1 MIWVPA
7 FAGKTDRMKEGV
19 VKLFRFVSASLTALA
34 LALAPIAA
42 APAFAQKKQLL
53 EYPSIHSPVVGEKG
67 MVVSQNA
74 IATKVGVEILRQGGN
89 AVDAAVATAFALAVT
104 LPRAGNIGGDG
115 FMLVHIA
122 KTNETLFID
131 YRGVAPKA
139 AKLETFVDE
148 KGKEIDDVASKGYR
162 APTVPGTVAG
172 LYLAHQKYGKLP
184 WKALVEPAFK
194 LANDGVTLSP
204 DEAFVFS
211 WGKQRLSESAAGKA
225 AFYKA
230 DGELYRA
237 GETLKQPDLAWSLR
251 QIADKGAD
259 AFYKGEIAQRFAA
272 DMKAHGGLITAED
285 LAAYKP
291 AIRQPLT
298 GTYRGLTVMTSP
310 PASAG
315 GATLLEML
323 NILETFDL
331 KASGPGSAK
340 TLHLEAEAMK
350 LAYADRY
357 KYLGDTDFVKV
368 PLRGFTSK
376 AYGAARAKLIDPDKA
391 TPAKDLGVG
400 DPWAFESHNT
410 THFSVADAEG
420 NAVSNTFTLG
430 ADFGSGVMVAGAG
443 FVLNN
448 QMNNYAHSA
457 AWRAQRDGKSPPPNA
472 LQPGKRV
479 LSTMMPTMLFKDGK
493 PWLITGTPGGSTI
506 IDTVLQVIVNAVDF
520 KLNVAEATH
529 QPRIFQDASDNLRV
543 EPNFNP
549 DTVAL
554 LKAMGHPISSDET
567 MGSAQSIMIDNG
579 LYLGGADPRR
589 PGAEAIAP

>member
-1 MIWVPA
+1 MT
-7 FAGKTDRMKEGV
+7 F
-19 VKLFRFVSASLTALA
+19 FRFVSASLAALA
-34 LALAPIAA
+34 IAA
-42 APAFAQKKQLL
+42 APLASSEAWAQKKQLL

-67 MVVSQNA
+67 MVVSQNT
-74 IATKVGVEILRQGGN
+74 IATKVGADILRQGGN

-115 FMLVHIA
+115 FMMVHLA
-122 KTNETLFID
+122 KTGETIFID

-139 AKLETFVDE
+139 AKLDTFVDQD
-148 KGKEIDDVASKGYR
+148 GKEIDDVASKGYR

-172 LYLAHQKYGKLP
+172 LYLAHQKYGRLP
-184 WKALVEPAFK
+184 WKTLVEPAYR
-194 LANDGVTLSP
+194 LAADGVVLSP

-211 WGKQRLSESAAGKA
+211 WGKQRLSESAAGKQ
-225 AFYKA
+225 AFYKP
-230 DGELYRA
+230 DGALYRA

-259 AFYKGEIAQRFAA
+259 AFYRGEIAQRFAA

-285 LAAYKP
+285 LASYK
-291 AIRQPLT
+291 AVIRKPLI
-298 GTYRGLTVMTSP
+298 GSYRGLTVMTSP

-331 KASGPGSAK
+331 KASGLGSAK
-340 TLHLEAEAMK
+340 TLHLQAEAMK
-350 LAYADRY
+350 MAYADRAR
-357 KYLGDTDFVKV
+357 YLGDTDFVKV
-368 PLRGFTSK
+368 PLGGFASK
-376 AYGAARAKLIDPDKA
+376 AYGAERAKRINPDRA

-420 NAVSNTFTLG
+420 NAVSNTYTLG

-448 QMNNYAHSA
+448 QMNNYAHEA
-457 AWRAQRDGKSPPPNA
+457 AWRARKAGKPLPPNA
-472 LQPGKRV
+472 LEPGKRV
-479 LSTMMPTMLFKDGK
+479 LSTMMPTMIFKDGK
-493 PWLITGTPGGSTI
+493 PWLITGTPGGATI
-506 IDTVLQVIVNAVDF
+506 IDTVLQVIVNTVDF

-529 QPRIFQDASDNLRV
+529 QPRIFQDASDTLRV

-554 LKAMGHPISSDET
+554 LKAMGHPITSDET

-579 LYLGGADPRR
+579 LFLGGADPRR
-589 PGAEAIAP
+589 PGAEAVAP

>member
-1 MIWVPA
+1 
-7 FAGKTDRMKEGV
+7 
-19 VKLFRFVSASLTALA
+19 VKPFRLISASLTALA
-34 LALAPIAA
+34 LALSPIASTGA
-42 APAFAQKKQLL
+42 LAQKKQLL
-53 EYPSIHSPVVGEKG
+53 EYPSIHSPVVGERG
-67 MVVSQNA
+67 MIVSQNA
-74 IATKVGVEILRQGGN
+74 LATRVGADILRQGGN

-115 FMLVHIA
+115 FMMVYMA
-122 KTNETLFID
+122 KTRETVFID

-139 AKLETFVDE
+139 ARLETFVDE
-148 KGKEIDDVASKGYR
+148 NGKEIDDVASRGYR

-172 LYLAHQKYGKLP
+172 LYLAHQKYGRLP
-184 WKALVEPAFK
+184 WKQVVEPAFK
-194 LANDGVTLSP
+194 LASEGVALSP

-211 WGKQRLSESAAGKA
+211 WGKERLSESAAGKA

-230 DGELYRA
+230 GGELYRA
-237 GETLKQPDLAWSLR
+237 GEILKQPDLAWSLR

-259 AFYKGEIAQRFAA
+259 AFYRGEIAQRFAA

-285 LAAYKP
+285 LASYK
-291 AIRQPLT
+291 AVVRQPLE
-298 GTYRGLTVMTSP
+298 GTYRGLTVKTSP

-323 NILETFDL
+323 NILEPFDL

-340 TLHLEAEAMK
+340 SLHLMAEAMK
-350 LAYADRY
+350 LGYADRARF
-357 KYLGDTDFVKV
+357 LGDTDFVKV
-368 PLRGFTSK
+368 PLAGFTSK
-376 AYGAARAKLIDPDKA
+376 AYGVERAKLIDPDH
-391 TPAKDLGVG
+391 AKSAKELGAG

-448 QMNNYAHSA
+448 QMNNYSHAA
-457 AWRAQRDGKSPPPNA
+457 AWRAQKSGRPAPPNA

-479 LSTMMPTMLFKDGK
+479 LSTMMPTMIFKDDK

-506 IDTVLQVIVNAVDF
+506 IDTVLQVIVNVVDF

-529 QPRIFQDASDNLRV
+529 QPRIFQDASDTLRV

-549 DTVAL
+549 DTVAA
-554 LKAMGHPISSDET
+554 LKAMGHPLTSDET
-567 MGSAQSIMIDNG
+567 MGSAQSIMIDKG

>member
-1 MIWVPA
+1 LKPFRL
-7 FAGKTDRMKEGV
+7 FATA
-19 VKLFRFVSASLTALA
+19 ASALA
-34 LALAPIAA
+34 LAFTPIATGGA
-42 APAFAQKKQLL
+42 LAQKKQLL

-67 MVVSQNA
+67 MVVSQNT

-115 FMLVHIA
+115 FMMVHLA
-122 KTNETLFID
+122 KTQETIFID
-131 YRGVAPKA
+131 YRGVAPRA
-139 AKLETFVDE
+139 AKLETFVDQD
-148 KGKEIDDVASKGYR
+148 GKEIDEVASRGYR

-184 WKALVEPAFK
+184 WKLVVEPAYR
-194 LANDGVTLSP
+194 LAADGVALSP

-225 AFYKA
+225 VFYKA

-237 GETLKQPDLAWSLR
+237 GEILKQPDLAWSLR

-285 LAAYKP
+285 LASYK
-291 AIRQPLT
+291 AVVRKPLV
-298 GTYRGLTVMTSP
+298 GSYRGLTVMTSP

-331 KASGPGSAK
+331 KASGLGSAK
-340 TLHLEAEAMK
+340 TLHLQAEAMK
-350 LAYADRY
+350 MAYADRSR
-357 KYLGDTDFVKV
+357 YLGDTDFVKV
-368 PLRGFTSK
+368 PLGGFASK
-376 AYGAARAKLIDPDKA
+376 AYGAERAKLINPDKA

-410 THFSVADAEG
+410 THFSVADADG

-448 QMNNYAHSA
+448 QMNNYSHAA
-457 AWRAQRDGKSPPPNA
+457 AWRAQKTGKPLPPNA

-479 LSTMMPTMLFKDGK
+479 LSTMMPTMIFKDGK

-506 IDTVLQVIVNAVDF
+506 IDTVLQVIVNVVDF

-529 QPRIFQDASDNLRV
+529 QPRIFQDASDSLRV

-549 DTVAL
+549 DTVAA
-554 LKAMGHPISSDET
+554 LKAMGHPLTSDET
-567 MGSAQSIMIDNG
+567 MGSAQSIMIDKG
-579 LYLGGADPRR
+579 LFLGGADPRR

>member
-1 MIWVPA
+1 LKPFRL
-7 FAGKTDRMKEGV
+7 FATAA
-19 VKLFRFVSASLTALA
+19 SALVLA
-34 LALAPIAA
+34 VTPIASTEA
-42 APAFAQKKQLL
+42 LAQKKQLL
-53 EYPSIHSPVVGEKG
+53 EYPSIHSPVVGERG
-67 MVVSQNA
+67 MVVSQNS
-74 IATKVGVEILRQGGN
+74 IATRVGADILRQGGN

-115 FMLVHIA
+115 FMMVYIA
-122 KTNETLFID
+122 KTDQTVFID
-131 YRGVAPKA
+131 YRGIAPKA

-148 KGKEIDDVASKGYR
+148 KGKELDDVASTGYR

-172 LYLAHQKYGKLP
+172 LFLAHQKYGRLP
-184 WKALVEPAFK
+184 WKQVVEPAYK
-194 LANDGVTLSP
+194 LAVDGVTLSP

-211 WGKQRLSESAAGKA
+211 WGKQRLSESSAGKR

-230 DGELYRA
+230 GGELYRP

-251 QIADKGAD
+251 QIADGGAD

-272 DMKAHGGLITAED
+272 DMKKHGGLITAED
-285 LAAYKP
+285 LASYK
-291 AIRQPLT
+291 AVIRPPLV
-298 GTYRGLTVMTSP
+298 GTYRGLTVKTSP

-323 NILETFDL
+323 NILESFDL
-331 KASGPGSAK
+331 KASGAGSAK
-340 TLHLEAEAMK
+340 TLHLMAETMK
-350 LAYADRY
+350 LGYADRY
-357 KYLGDTDFVKV
+357 RFLGDTDFVQV
-368 PLRGFTSK
+368 PLRGYVSK
-376 AYGAARAKLIDPDKA
+376 EYAASRAKLIDPDKA
-391 TPAKDLGVG
+391 KSAKELGVG

-410 THFSVADAEG
+410 TYFSVADAEG

-430 ADFGSGVMVAGAG
+430 ADFGSGVMVEGAG

-448 QMNNYAHSA
+448 QMNNYAHAA
-457 AWRAQRDGKSPPPNA
+457 AWRAQRDGRPAPPNA

-479 LSTMMPTMLFKDGK
+479 LSTMMPTMIFKDGK

-506 IDTVLQVIVNAVDF
+506 IDTVLQVVVNVVDF
-520 KLNVAEATH
+520 KMNVAEATH

-549 DTVAL
+549 DTVAA
-554 LKAMGHPISSDET
+554 LKAMGHPLSSDET
-567 MGSAQSIMIDNG
+567 MGSAQSIMIDKG

>member
-1 MIWVPA
+1 
-7 FAGKTDRMKEGV
+7 MKP
-19 VKLFRFVSASLTALA
+19 FRLLATAVSALA
-34 LALAPIAA
+34 LSFTPIASSTA
-42 APAFAQKKQLL
+42 LAQKKQLL
-53 EYPSIHSPVVGEKG
+53 EYPSIHSPVVGERG

-74 IATKVGVEILRQGGN
+74 IATQVGADILRQGGN

-115 FMLVHIA
+115 FMMVYLA
-122 KTNETLFID
+122 KTDQTVFID
-131 YRGVAPKA
+131 YRGVASKA
-139 AKLETFVDE
+139 AKLETFVDAD
-148 KGKEIDDVASKGYR
+148 GKEIDDVASKGYR

-172 LYLAHQKYGKLP
+172 LFLAHQKYGRLP
-184 WKALVEPAFK
+184 WKSVVEPAWK
-194 LANDGVTLSP
+194 LAADGVALTP

-211 WGKQRLSESAAGKA
+211 WGKQRLSESDAGKQ

-230 DGELYRA
+230 GGELYRP

-251 QIADKGAD
+251 QIADGGAD

-272 DMKAHGGLITAED
+272 DMKKHGGLITAED
-285 LAAYKP
+285 LASYK
-291 AIRQPLT
+291 AVIRPPLV
-298 GTYRGLTVMTSP
+298 GTYRGLTVKTSP

-331 KASGPGSAK
+331 KASGAGSAK
-340 TLHLEAEAMK
+340 SLHLMAEAMK
-350 LAYADRY
+350 LGYADRY
-357 KYLGDTDFVKV
+357 RYLGDTDFVQV
-368 PLRGFTSK
+368 PLRGYVSK
-376 AYGAARAKLIDPDKA
+376 DYAASRAKLIDPDKA
-391 TPAKDLGVG
+391 KPAKELGVG

-420 NAVSNTFTLG
+420 NAVSNTYTLG
-430 ADFGSGVMVAGAG
+430 ADFGSGVMVEGAG

-448 QMNNYAHSA
+448 QMNNYAHEA
-457 AWRAQRDGKSPPPNA
+457 AWRAQKAGRPLPPNA

-479 LSTMMPTMLFKDGK
+479 LSTMMPTMVFKDGK

-506 IDTVLQVIVNAVDF
+506 IDTVLQVIVNVVDF

-549 DTVAL
+549 DTVAI

-567 MGSAQSIMIDNG
+567 MGSAQSIMIDKG
-579 LYLGGADPRR
+579 LFLGGADPRR

>member
-1 MIWVPA
+1 
-7 FAGKTDRMKEGV
+7 MK
-19 VKLFRFVSASLTALA
+19 LLRLVSASLGALA
-34 LALAPIAA
+34 IAVSPLASSGALA
-42 APAFAQKKQLL
+42 QQKQLL
-53 EYPSIHSPVVGEKG
+53 EYPSVHSPVVGEKG

-74 IATKVGVEILRQGGN
+74 IATRVGADILRQGGN

-115 FMLVHIA
+115 FMMVYLA
-122 KTNETLFID
+122 KTQETVFID

-139 AKLETFVDE
+139 AKLETFVDAD
-148 KGKEIDDVASKGYR
+148 GKEIDDVASRGYR

-172 LYLAHQKYGKLP
+172 LYLAHQKYGRLP
-184 WKALVEPAFK
+184 WKAVVEPAIR
-194 LANDGVTLSP
+194 LAGEGVALSP

-211 WGKQRLSESAAGKA
+211 WGKKRLSESEAGKR
-225 AFYKA
+225 AFYKSG
-230 DGELYRA
+230 GELYRA
-237 GETLKQPDLAWSLR
+237 GEILKQPDLAWSLR
-251 QIADKGAD
+251 QIADHGAD
-259 AFYKGEIAQRFAA
+259 AFYRGEIGQRFAA

-285 LAAYKP
+285 LAAYK
-291 AIRQPLT
+291 AVIRQPLE
-298 GTYRGLTVMTSP
+298 GTYRGLTVKTSP

-323 NILETFDL
+323 NILERFDL

-340 TLHLEAEAMK
+340 TLHLMAEAMK
-350 LAYADRY
+350 LGYADRARF
-357 KYLGDTDFVKV
+357 LGDTDFVKV
-368 PLRGFTSK
+368 PLRGFASK
-376 AYGAARAKLIDPDKA
+376 AYGAQRARLIDPDKA
-391 TPAKDLGVG
+391 KSAKDLGAG

-443 FVLNN
+443 FMLNN
-448 QMNNYAHSA
+448 QMNNYSHAA
-457 AWRAQRDGKSPPPNA
+457 AWRAQKSGRPPPPNA

-479 LSTMMPTMLFKDGK
+479 LSTMMPTMIFKDGK

-506 IDTVLQVIVNAVDF
+506 IDTVLQVIVNVVDF

-529 QPRIFQDASDNLRV
+529 QPRIFQDAGDSLRV

-554 LKAMGHPISSDET
+554 LKAMGHPITSDET
-567 MGSAQSIMIDNG
+567 MGSAQSIMIENG

>member
-1 MIWVPA
+1 MT
-7 FAGKTDRMKEGV
+7 F
-19 VKLFRFVSASLTALA
+19 FRFVSASLAALA
-34 LALAPIAA
+34 IAA
-42 APAFAQKKQLL
+42 APIASGDALAQKKQLL

-74 IATKVGVEILRQGGN
+74 IAAKVGADILRQGGN

-115 FMLVHIA
+115 FMMVHLA
-122 KTNETLFID
+122 KTNETIFID

-139 AKLETFVDE
+139 AKLETFVDAD
-148 KGKEIDDVASKGYR
+148 GKEIDDVASRGYR

-172 LYLAHQKYGKLP
+172 LYLAHQKYGRLP
-184 WKALVEPAFK
+184 WKTLVEPAYR
-194 LANDGVTLSP
+194 LASDGVALSP

-211 WGKQRLSESAAGKA
+211 WAKQRLSESEAGKR
-225 AFYKA
+225 AFYKP
-230 DGELYRA
+230 DGALYRA

-259 AFYKGEIAQRFAA
+259 AFYRGEIAQRFAA

-285 LAAYKP
+285 LASYK
-291 AIRQPLT
+291 AVIRQPLV
-298 GTYRGLTVMTSP
+298 GSYRGLTVMTSP

-323 NILETFDL
+323 NMLETFDL
-331 KASGPGSAK
+331 KASGLGSAK

-350 LAYADRY
+350 MAYADRSR
-357 KYLGDTDFVKV
+357 YLGDTDFVKV
-368 PLRGFTSK
+368 PLGGFASK
-376 AYGAARAKLIDPDKA
+376 AYGAERAKRINPDKA
-391 TPAKDLGVG
+391 TPAKELGVG

-430 ADFGSGVMVAGAG
+430 ADFGSGVMVSGAG

-448 QMNNYAHSA
+448 QMNNYAHEA
-457 AWRAQRDGKSPPPNA
+457 AWRAQRAGKPLPPNA
-472 LQPGKRV
+472 LEPGKRV
-479 LSTMMPTMLFKDGK
+479 LSTMMPTMIFKDGK
-493 PWLITGTPGGSTI
+493 PWLITGTPGGATI
-506 IDTVLQVIVNAVDF
+506 IDTVLQVIVNIVDF

-579 LYLGGADPRR
+579 LFLGGADPRR
-589 PGAEAIAP
+589 PGAEAVAP

>member
-1 MIWVPA
+1 MT
-7 FAGKTDRMKEGV
+7 F
-19 VKLFRFVSASLTALA
+19 LRFVSASLAALA
-34 LALAPIAA
+34 IAA
-42 APAFAQKKQLL
+42 APIASGDALAQKKQLL

-67 MVVSQNA
+67 MVVSQNT
-74 IATKVGVEILRQGGN
+74 IATKVGADILRQGGN

-115 FMLVHIA
+115 FMMVHLA
-122 KTNETLFID
+122 KTNETIFID

-139 AKLETFVDE
+139 AKLETFVDAD
-148 KGKEIDDVASKGYR
+148 GKEVDDVASRGYR

-172 LYLAHQKYGKLP
+172 LFLAHQKYGRLP
-184 WKALVEPAFK
+184 WKALVEPAYR
-194 LANDGVTLSP
+194 LAADGVVLSP

-211 WGKQRLSESAAGKA
+211 WGKQRLSESEAGKQ
-225 AFYKA
+225 AFYKPGGA
-230 DGELYRA
+230 LYRA

-259 AFYKGEIAQRFAA
+259 AFYRGEIAQRFAA

-285 LAAYKP
+285 LASYK
-291 AIRQPLT
+291 AVIRQPLV
-298 GTYRGLTVMTSP
+298 GSYRGLTVMTSP

-331 KASGPGSAK
+331 RASGLGSAK
-340 TLHLEAEAMK
+340 TLHLQAEAMK
-350 LAYADRY
+350 MAYADRAR
-357 KYLGDTDFVKV
+357 YLGDTDFVKV
-368 PLRGFTSK
+368 PLGGFASK
-376 AYGAARAKLIDPDKA
+376 AYGAQRAKLINPDKA
-391 TPAKDLGVG
+391 TPAKELGVG

-420 NAVSNTFTLG
+420 NAVSNTYTLG

-448 QMNNYAHSA
+448 QMNNYAHEA
-457 AWRAQRDGKSPPPNA
+457 AWRSRKAGKPLPPNA
-472 LQPGKRV
+472 LEPGKRV
-479 LSTMMPTMLFKDGK
+479 LSTMMPTMIFKDGK
-493 PWLITGTPGGSTI
+493 PWLITGTPGGATI
-506 IDTVLQVIVNAVDF
+506 IDTVLQVIVNTVDF

-579 LYLGGADPRR
+579 LFLGGADPRR
-589 PGAEAIAP
+589 PGAEAVAP

>member
-1 MIWVPA
+1 MT
-7 FAGKTDRMKEGV
+7 F
-19 VKLFRFVSASLTALA
+19 FRFVSASLAALA
-34 LALAPIAA
+34 IAA
-42 APAFAQKKQLL
+42 APIASSEAWAQKKQLL
-53 EYPSIHSPVVGEKG
+53 EYPSIHSPVVGERG
-67 MVVSQNA
+67 MVVSQNT
-74 IATKVGVEILRQGGN
+74 IATKVGADILRQGGN

-115 FMLVHIA
+115 FMMVHLA
-122 KTNETLFID
+122 KTGETIFID

-139 AKLETFVDE
+139 AKLDTFVDQD
-148 KGKEIDDVASKGYR
+148 GKEIDDVASKGYR

-172 LYLAHQKYGKLP
+172 LFLAHQKYGRLP
-184 WKALVEPAFK
+184 WKTLVEPAYR
-194 LANDGVTLSP
+194 LAAEGVVLSP

-211 WGKQRLSESAAGKA
+211 WGKQRLSESEAGQQ
-225 AFYKA
+225 AFYKPGGA
-230 DGELYRA
+230 LYRP

-259 AFYKGEIAQRFAA
+259 AFYRGEIAQRFVA

-285 LAAYKP
+285 LASYK
-291 AIRQPLT
+291 AVIRPPLV
-298 GTYRGLTVMTSP
+298 GSYRGLTVMTSP

-331 KASGPGSAK
+331 KASGLGSAK
-340 TLHLEAEAMK
+340 TLHLQAEAMK
-350 LAYADRY
+350 MAYADRAR
-357 KYLGDTDFVKV
+357 YLGDTDFVKV
-368 PLRGFTSK
+368 PLSGFASK
-376 AYGAARAKLIDPDKA
+376 AYGAERAKLIDPDRAK
-391 TPAKDLGVG
+391 PAKALGVG

-420 NAVSNTFTLG
+420 NAVSNTYTLG

-448 QMNNYAHSA
+448 QMNNYAHEA
-457 AWRAQRDGKSPPPNA
+457 AWRSRKAGKPLPPNA
-472 LQPGKRV
+472 LEPGKRV
-479 LSTMMPTMLFKDGK
+479 LSTMMPTMIFKDGK
-493 PWLITGTPGGSTI
+493 PWLITGTPGGATI
-506 IDTVLQVIVNAVDF
+506 IDTVLQVIVNTVDF

-579 LYLGGADPRR
+579 LFLGGADPRR
-589 PGAEAIAP
+589 PGAEAVAP

>member
-1 MIWVPA
+1 MT
-7 FAGKTDRMKEGV
+7 F
-19 VKLFRFVSASLTALA
+19 FRFVSASLAALA
-34 LALAPIAA
+34 IAA
-42 APAFAQKKQLL
+42 APLASSEAWAQKKQLL

-67 MVVSQNA
+67 MVVSQNT
-74 IATKVGVEILRQGGN
+74 IATKVGADILRQGGN

-115 FMLVHIA
+115 FMMVHLA
-122 KTNETLFID
+122 KTGETIFID

-139 AKLETFVDE
+139 AKLDTFVDQD
-148 KGKEIDDVASKGYR
+148 GKEIDDVASKGYR

-172 LYLAHQKYGKLP
+172 LYLAHQKYGRLP
-184 WKALVEPAFK
+184 WKTLVEPAYR
-194 LANDGVTLSP
+194 LAADGVVLSP

-211 WGKQRLSESAAGKA
+211 WGKQRLSESAAGKQ
-225 AFYKA
+225 AFYKP
-230 DGELYRA
+230 DGALYRA

-259 AFYKGEIAQRFAA
+259 AFYRGEIAQRFAA

-285 LAAYKP
+285 LASYK
-291 AIRQPLT
+291 AVIRKPLI
-298 GTYRGLTVMTSP
+298 GNYRGLTVMTSP

-331 KASGPGSAK
+331 KASGLGSAK
-340 TLHLEAEAMK
+340 TLHLQAEAMK
-350 LAYADRY
+350 MAYADRAR
-357 KYLGDTDFVKV
+357 YLGDTDFVKV
-368 PLRGFTSK
+368 PLGGFASK
-376 AYGAARAKLIDPDKA
+376 AYGAERAKRIDPDRA

-420 NAVSNTFTLG
+420 NAVSNTYTLG

-448 QMNNYAHSA
+448 QMNNYAHEA
-457 AWRAQRDGKSPPPNA
+457 AWRARKAGKPLPPNA
-472 LQPGKRV
+472 LEPGKRV
-479 LSTMMPTMLFKDGK
+479 LSTMMPTMIFKDGK
-493 PWLITGTPGGSTI
+493 PWLITGTPGGATI
-506 IDTVLQVIVNAVDF
+506 IDTVLQVIVNTVDF

-529 QPRIFQDASDNLRV
+529 QPRIFQDASDTLRV

-554 LKAMGHPISSDET
+554 LKAMGHPITSDET
-567 MGSAQSIMIDNG
+567 MGSAQSIMIDNA
-579 LYLGGADPRR
+579 LFLGGADPRR
-589 PGAEAIAP
+589 PGAEAVAP

>member
-1 MIWVPA
+1 MT
-7 FAGKTDRMKEGV
+7 F
-19 VKLFRFVSASLTALA
+19 FRFVSASLAALA
-34 LALAPIAA
+34 IAA
-42 APAFAQKKQLL
+42 APIASSEAWAQKKQLL

-67 MVVSQNA
+67 MVVSQNT
-74 IATKVGVEILRQGGN
+74 IATKVGADILRQGGN

-115 FMLVHIA
+115 FMMVHLA
-122 KTNETLFID
+122 KTNETIFID

-139 AKLETFVDE
+139 AKLETFVDQD
-148 KGKEIDDVASKGYR
+148 GKEIDDVASKGYR

-172 LYLAHQKYGKLP
+172 LYLAHQKYGRLP
-184 WKALVEPAFK
+184 WKALVEPAYR
-194 LANDGVTLSP
+194 LAADGVVLSP

-211 WGKQRLSESAAGKA
+211 WGKQRLSESEAGKR
-225 AFYKA
+225 AFYKP
-230 DGELYRA
+230 DGALYRA
-237 GETLKQPDLAWSLR
+237 GETLKQPELAWSLR

-259 AFYKGEIAQRFAA
+259 AFYRGEIAQRFAA
-272 DMKAHGGLITAED
+272 DMKAHGGLITLED
-285 LAAYKP
+285 LASYK
-291 AIRQPLT
+291 AVIRPPLV
-298 GTYRGLTVMTSP
+298 GSYRGLTVMTSP

-331 KASGPGSAK
+331 KASGLGSAK
-340 TLHLEAEAMK
+340 TLHLQAEAMK
-350 LAYADRY
+350 MAYADRAR
-357 KYLGDTDFVKV
+357 YLGDTDFVKV
-368 PLRGFTSK
+368 PLGGFASK
-376 AYGAARAKLIDPDKA
+376 AYGAERAKLINPDKA
-391 TPAKDLGVG
+391 TPAKELGVG

-420 NAVSNTFTLG
+420 NAVSNTYTLG
-430 ADFGSGVMVAGAG
+430 ADFGSGVMVSGAG

-448 QMNNYAHSA
+448 QMNNYAHEA
-457 AWRAQRDGKSPPPNA
+457 AWRARKAGKPLPPNA
-472 LQPGKRV
+472 LEPGKRV
-479 LSTMMPTMLFKDGK
+479 LSTMMPTMIFKDGK
-493 PWLITGTPGGSTI
+493 PWLITGTPGGATI
-506 IDTVLQVIVNAVDF
+506 IDTVLQVIVNIVDF

-589 PGAEAIAP
+589 PGAEAVAP

>member
-1 MIWVPA
+1 
-7 FAGKTDRMKEGV
+7 
-19 VKLFRFVSASLTALA
+19 
-34 LALAPIAA
+34 
-42 APAFAQKKQLL
+42 
-53 EYPSIHSPVVGEKG
+53 
-67 MVVSQNA
+67 
-74 IATKVGVEILRQGGN
+74 
-89 AVDAAVATAFALAVT
+89 VDAAVATAFALAVT

-115 FMLVHIA
+115 FMMVHLA
-122 KTNETLFID
+122 KTGETIFID

-139 AKLETFVDE
+139 AKLDTFVDQD
-148 KGKEIDDVASKGYR
+148 GKEIDDVASKGYR

-172 LYLAHQKYGKLP
+172 LYLAHQKYGRLP
-184 WKALVEPAFK
+184 WKTLVEPAYR
-194 LANDGVTLSP
+194 LAADGVVLSP

-211 WGKQRLSESAAGKA
+211 WGKQRLSESAAGKQ
-225 AFYKA
+225 AFYKP
-230 DGELYRA
+230 DGALYRA

-259 AFYKGEIAQRFAA
+259 AFYRGEIAQRFAA

-285 LAAYKP
+285 LASYK
-291 AIRQPLT
+291 AVIRKPLI
-298 GTYRGLTVMTSP
+298 GSYRGLTVMTSP

-331 KASGPGSAK
+331 KASGLGSAK
-340 TLHLEAEAMK
+340 TLHLQAEAMK
-350 LAYADRY
+350 MAYADRAR
-357 KYLGDTDFVKV
+357 YLGDTDFVKV
-368 PLRGFTSK
+368 PLGGFASK
-376 AYGAARAKLIDPDKA
+376 AYGAERAKRINPDRA

-420 NAVSNTFTLG
+420 NAVSNTYTLG

-448 QMNNYAHSA
+448 QMNNYAHEA
-457 AWRAQRDGKSPPPNA
+457 AWRARKAGKPLPPNA
-472 LQPGKRV
+472 LEPGKRV
-479 LSTMMPTMLFKDGK
+479 LSTMMPTMIFKDGK
-493 PWLITGTPGGSTI
+493 PWLITGTPGGATI
-506 IDTVLQVIVNAVDF
+506 IDTVLQVIVNTVDF

-529 QPRIFQDASDNLRV
+529 QPRIFQDASDTLRV

-554 LKAMGHPISSDET
+554 LKAMGHPITSDET

-579 LYLGGADPRR
+579 LFLGGADPRR
-589 PGAEAIAP
+589 PGAEAVAP

>member
-1 MIWVPA
+1 MKPFRL
-7 FAGKTDRMKEGV
+7 FATA
-19 VKLFRFVSASLTALA
+19 ASALA
-34 LALAPIAA
+34 LALTPIASTTA
-42 APAFAQKKQLL
+42 LAQKKQLL

-115 FMLVHIA
+115 FMMVYIA
-122 KTNETLFID
+122 KTNETVFID
-131 YRGVAPKA
+131 YRGIAPKA

-148 KGKEIDDVASKGYR
+148 NGKEMDDVASRGYR

-184 WKALVEPAFK
+184 WKAVVEPAFK
-194 LANDGVTLSP
+194 LASDGVALSP

-211 WGKQRLSESAAGKA
+211 WGKQRLSESDAGKK
-225 AFYKA
+225 AFYKPG
-230 DGELYRA
+230 GELYRA
-237 GETLKQPDLAWSLR
+237 GEILKQPDLAWSLR
-251 QIADKGAD
+251 QIADQGAD

-285 LAAYKP
+285 LASYK
-291 AIRQPLT
+291 AVIRQPLE
-298 GTYRGLTVMTSP
+298 GTYRGLTVKTSP

-323 NILETFDL
+323 NILEQFDL

-340 TLHLEAEAMK
+340 SLHVMAEAMK
-350 LAYADRY
+350 LGYADRTRF
-357 KYLGDTDFVKV
+357 LGDTDFVKV
-368 PLRGFTSK
+368 PLKGFTSK
-376 AYGAARAKLIDPDKA
+376 AYGVERAKLIDPDKA
-391 TPAKDLGVG
+391 KSAKELGVG

-430 ADFGSGVMVAGAG
+430 ADFGSGVMVADAG

-448 QMNNYAHSA
+448 QMNNYSHAA
-457 AWRAQRDGKSPPPNA
+457 AWRAQKSGRPLPPNA

-479 LSTMMPTMLFKDGK
+479 LSTMMPTMIFKDGK

-506 IDTVLQVIVNAVDF
+506 IDTVLQVIVNVVDF

-549 DTVAL
+549 DTVAA
-554 LKAMGHPISSDET
+554 LKAMGHPLSSDET
-567 MGSAQSIMIDNG
+567 MGSAQSIMIDKG
-579 LYLGGADPRR
+579 LFLGGADPRR

>member
-1 MIWVPA
+1 MKPFRLLTTA
-7 FAGKTDRMKEGV
+7 F
-19 VKLFRFVSASLTALA
+19 SALA
-34 LALAPIAA
+34 LVLTPIGASEV
-42 APAFAQKKQLL
+42 FAQKKQLL
-53 EYPSIHSPVVGEKG
+53 EYPSIHSPTVGEKG

-74 IATKVGVEILRQGGN
+74 IATRVGVEILRKGGN
-89 AVDAAVATAFALAVT
+89 AVDAAVATAFALAVV

-115 FMLVHIA
+115 FMMVHIA
-122 KTNETLFID
+122 KTNETIFID

-139 AKLETFVDE
+139 AKLEAFVDE
-148 KGKEIDDVASKGYR
+148 NGKMVEDAAKGYR
-162 APTVPGTVAG
+162 APIVPGTVAG
-172 LYLAHQKYGKLP
+172 LFLAHQKYGKLP
-184 WKALVEPAFK
+184 WKALVEPAFR
-194 LANDGVTLSP
+194 LADEGVVLSP

-211 WGKQRLSESAAGKA
+211 WGKQRLSESETGQKT
-225 AFYKA
+225 FYKA
-230 DGELYRA
+230 GGELYRA
-237 GETLKQPDLAWSLR
+237 GETLKQPQLAWSLR

-259 AFYKGEIAQRFAA
+259 AFYRGEIAQRFAA

-291 AIRQPLT
+291 AIRQPLV

-331 KASGPGSAK
+331 QASGLGSAK

-350 LAYADRY
+350 MAYADRS

-368 PLRGFTSK
+368 PLGGFTSK
-376 AYGAARAKLIDPDKA
+376 AYGAERAKLIDPDKA
-391 TPAKDLGVG
+391 KSAKELGAG

-430 ADFGSGVMVAGAG
+430 ADFGSGVMVAGGG

-448 QMNNYAHSA
+448 QMNNYAHEA
-457 AWRAQRDGKSPPPNA
+457 AWRAQRMNKTAPPNA
-472 LQPGKRV
+472 LAPGKRV
-479 LSTMMPTMLFKDGK
+479 LSTMMPTMIFKDGK
-493 PWLITGTPGGSTI
+493 PWLITGTPGGATI
-506 IDTVLQVIVNAVDF
+506 IDTVLQVIVNTVDF

-529 QPRIFQDASDNLRV
+529 QPRIFQDASDGLRV

-554 LKAMGHPISSDET
+554 LKAMGHPVSSDET

>member
-1 MIWVPA
+1 
-7 FAGKTDRMKEGV
+7 MKP
-19 VKLFRFVSASLTALA
+19 LRLLLTAASALSLA
-34 LALAPIAA
+34 LTPIASTGA
-42 APAFAQKKQLL
+42 LAQKKQLL
-53 EYPSIHSPVVGEKG
+53 EYPSIHSPVVGERG

-74 IATKVGVEILRQGGN
+74 IATRVGADILRQGGN

-115 FMLVHIA
+115 FMMVYLA
-122 KTNETLFID
+122 KTKETVFID

-139 AKLETFVDE
+139 ARLETFVDD
-148 KGKEIDDVASKGYR
+148 KGKEMDDVASRGYR

-172 LYLAHQKYGKLP
+172 LFLAHQKYGRLP
-184 WKALVEPAFK
+184 WKQVVEPAFK
-194 LANDGVTLSP
+194 LADEGVVLSP

-211 WGKQRLSESAAGKA
+211 WGKQRLSESAAAKK
-225 AFYKA
+225 AFYKPG
-230 DGELYRA
+230 GELYRA

-259 AFYKGEIAQRFAA
+259 AFYRGEIAQRFAA

-285 LAAYKP
+285 LASYK
-291 AIRQPLT
+291 AVVRQPLV
-298 GTYRGLTVMTSP
+298 GSYRGLTVMTSP

-340 TLHLEAEAMK
+340 SLHLMAEAMK
-350 LAYADRY
+350 LGYADRY
-357 KYLGDTDFVKV
+357 RYLGDTDFVKV
-368 PLRGFTSK
+368 PLAGYTSK
-376 AYGAARAKLIDPDKA
+376 AYGAERAKLIDPDHAKS
-391 TPAKDLGVG
+391 AKDLGAG
-400 DPWAFESHNT
+400 DPWALESHNT

-430 ADFGSGVMVAGAG
+430 ADFGSGVMVEGAG

-448 QMNNYAHSA
+448 QMNNYAHEAS
-457 AWRAQRDGKSPPPNA
+457 WRAQRDGRAPPPNG

-479 LSTMMPTMLFKDGK
+479 LSTMMPTMIFKDGK

-506 IDTVLQVIVNAVDF
+506 IDTVLQVIVNVVDF

-549 DTVAL
+549 DTVAA
-554 LKAMGHPISSDET
+554 LKAMGHPLSSDET
-567 MGSAQSIMIDNG
+567 MGSAQSIMIDQG

>member
-1 MIWVPA
+1 
-7 FAGKTDRMKEGV
+7 
-19 VKLFRFVSASLTALA
+19 VKPFRLLATAASALA
-34 LALAPIAA
+34 LAITPIASTG
-42 APAFAQKKQLL
+42 AFAQKKQLL

-67 MVVSQNA
+67 MIVSQNA
-74 IATKVGVEILRQGGN
+74 IAARVGADILRQGGN
-89 AVDAAVATAFALAVT
+89 AVDAAVATAFTLAVV

-115 FMLVHIA
+115 FMMVYLA
-122 KTNETLFID
+122 KTNETVFID
-131 YRGVAPKA
+131 YRGIAPKA
-139 AKLETFVDE
+139 AKLETFVDD
-148 KGKEIDDVASKGYR
+148 KGHELEGASKGYL
-162 APTVPGTVAG
+162 APIVPGTVAG
-172 LYLAHQKYGKLP
+172 LFLAHQEYGKLP
-184 WKALVEPAFK
+184 WKSVVEPAWK
-194 LANDGVTLSP
+194 LASEGVALSP

-211 WGKQRLSESAAGKA
+211 WAKQRLSESEAGKR
-225 AFYKA
+225 AFYKTG
-230 DGELYRA
+230 GELYRA
-237 GETLKQPDLAWSLR
+237 GEVLKQPDLAWSLR

-259 AFYKGEIAQRFAA
+259 AFYRGEIAQRLAA

-285 LAAYKP
+285 LASYK
-291 AIRQPLT
+291 AVIRQPLV
-298 GTYRGLTVMTSP
+298 GSYRGLTVMTSP

-340 TLHLEAEAMK
+340 SLHLMAEAMK
-350 LAYADRY
+350 LGYADRA
-357 KYLGDTDFVKV
+357 KFLGDTDFVKV
-368 PLRGFTSK
+368 PLKGFTSK
-376 AYGAARAKLIDPDKA
+376 AYGVERAKLIDPNRAK
-391 TPAKDLGVG
+391 PAKELGVG
-400 DPWAFESHNT
+400 DPWAFESPNT

-430 ADFGSGVMVAGAG
+430 ADFGSGVMVDGAG

-448 QMNNYAHSA
+448 QMNNYAHAA
-457 AWRAQRDGKSPPPNA
+457 AWRAQRDGKPLPPNA

-479 LSTMMPTMLFKDGK
+479 LSTMMPTMIFKDGK

-506 IDTVLQVIVNAVDF
+506 IDTVLQVIVNVVDF

-529 QPRIFQDASDNLRV
+529 QPRIFQNASDDLEV

-554 LKAMGHPISSDET
+554 LKAMGHPVSSDET
-567 MGSAQSIMIDNG
+567 MGSAQSIMIDKG

>member
-1 MIWVPA
+1 MKFIRLVSVSLAAISLA
-7 FAGKTDRMKEGV
+7 FT
-19 VKLFRFVSASLTALA
+19 
-34 LALAPIAA
+34 PIASGGA
-42 APAFAQKKQLL
+42 LAQKKQLL

-74 IATKVGVEILRQGGN
+74 LATKVGVEILRQGGN

-115 FMLVHIA
+115 FMMVYMA
-122 KTNETLFID
+122 KTRETVFID
-131 YRGVAPKA
+131 YRGIAPKA
-139 AKLETFVDE
+139 ARLETFVDE
-148 KGKEIDDVASKGYR
+148 NGKEMDDVASRGYR

-172 LYLAHQKYGKLP
+172 LYLAHQKYGRLA
-184 WKALVEPAFK
+184 WKQVVEPAVK
-194 LANDGVTLSP
+194 LASEGVALSP

-211 WGKQRLSESAAGKA
+211 WGKTRLSESAAGKA

-230 DGELYRA
+230 GGELYRA
-237 GETLKQPDLAWSLR
+237 GDILKQPDLAWSLG
-251 QIADKGAD
+251 QIAEKGAD

-285 LAAYKP
+285 LASYK
-291 AIRQPLT
+291 AVIRQPLE
-298 GTYRGLTVMTSP
+298 GSYRGLTVKTSP

-323 NILETFDL
+323 NILEQFDL

-340 TLHLEAEAMK
+340 SLHLMAEAMK
-350 LAYADRY
+350 LGYADRARF
-357 KYLGDTDFVKV
+357 LGDTDFVKV
-368 PLRGFTSK
+368 PLAGFTSK
-376 AYGAARAKLIDPDKA
+376 AYGVERAKLIDPDR
-391 TPAKDLGVG
+391 AKSARDLGAG

-410 THFSVADAEG
+410 THFSVADADG

-448 QMNNYAHSA
+448 QMNNYAHAA
-457 AWRAQRDGKSPPPNA
+457 AWRARKSGRPPPPNA

-479 LSTMMPTMLFKDGK
+479 LSTMMPTMIFKDGK

-506 IDTVLQVIVNAVDF
+506 IDTVLQVIVNIVDF

-549 DTVAL
+549 DTVAA

-567 MGSAQSIMIDNG
+567 MGSAQSIMIDKG

>member
-1 MIWVPA
+1 MT
-7 FAGKTDRMKEGV
+7 F
-19 VKLFRFVSASLTALA
+19 LRFVSAGLAALA
-34 LALAPIAA
+34 IAA
-42 APAFAQKKQLL
+42 APIASGDALAQKKQLL

-67 MVVSQNA
+67 MVVSQNT
-74 IATKVGVEILRQGGN
+74 IATKVGADILRQGGN

-115 FMLVHIA
+115 FMMVHLA
-122 KTNETLFID
+122 KTNETIFID

-139 AKLETFVDE
+139 AKLETFVDAD
-148 KGKEIDDVASKGYR
+148 GKEVDDVASRGYR

-172 LYLAHQKYGKLP
+172 LFLAHQKYGRLP
-184 WKALVEPAFK
+184 WKALVEPAYR
-194 LANDGVTLSP
+194 LAADGVVLSP

-211 WGKQRLSESAAGKA
+211 WGKQRLSESEAGKQ
-225 AFYKA
+225 AFYKPGGA
-230 DGELYRA
+230 LYRA

-259 AFYKGEIAQRFAA
+259 AFYRGEIAQRFAA

-285 LAAYKP
+285 LASYK
-291 AIRQPLT
+291 AVIRQPLV
-298 GTYRGLTVMTSP
+298 GSYRGLTVMTSP

-331 KASGPGSAK
+331 RASGLGSAK
-340 TLHLEAEAMK
+340 TLHLQAEAMK
-350 LAYADRY
+350 MAYADRAR
-357 KYLGDTDFVKV
+357 YLGDTDFVKV
-368 PLRGFTSK
+368 PLGGFASK
-376 AYGAARAKLIDPDKA
+376 AYGAQRAKLINPDKA
-391 TPAKDLGVG
+391 TPAKELGVG

-420 NAVSNTFTLG
+420 NAVSNTYTLG

-448 QMNNYAHSA
+448 QMNNYAHEA
-457 AWRAQRDGKSPPPNA
+457 AWRARKAGKPLPPNA
-472 LQPGKRV
+472 LEPGKRV
-479 LSTMMPTMLFKDGK
+479 LSTMMPTMIFKDGK
-493 PWLITGTPGGSTI
+493 PWLITGTPGGATI
-506 IDTVLQVIVNAVDF
+506 IDTVLQIIVNIVDF

-589 PGAEAIAP
+589 PGAEAVAP

>member
-1 MIWVPA
+1 
-7 FAGKTDRMKEGV
+7 MKP
-19 VKLFRFVSASLTALA
+19 FRLISVSLTALV
-34 LALAPIAA
+34 LALTPIASSTA
-42 APAFAQKKQLL
+42 LAQKKQLL
-53 EYPSIHSPVVGEKG
+53 EYPSIHPPVVGERG

-74 IATKVGVEILRQGGN
+74 IATKVGADILRQGGN

-115 FMLVHIA
+115 FMMVYLA
-122 KTNETLFID
+122 KTDQTVFID

-139 AKLETFVDE
+139 AKLETFVDAD
-148 KGKEIDDVASKGYR
+148 GKEIDDVASKGYR

-172 LYLAHQKYGKLP
+172 LFLAHQKYGRLP
-184 WKALVEPAFK
+184 WKSVVEPAYK
-194 LANDGVTLSP
+194 LAADGVALTP

-211 WGKQRLSESAAGKA
+211 WGKQRLSESDAGKQ

-230 DGELYRA
+230 GGELYRP

-251 QIADKGAD
+251 QIADGGAD

-272 DMKAHGGLITAED
+272 DMKKHGGLITAED
-285 LAAYKP
+285 LASYK
-291 AIRQPLT
+291 AVIRPPLV
-298 GTYRGLTVMTSP
+298 GTYRGLTVKTSP

-331 KASGPGSAK
+331 KASGAGSAK
-340 TLHLEAEAMK
+340 SLHLMAEAMK
-350 LAYADRY
+350 LGYADRY
-357 KYLGDTDFVKV
+357 RYLGDTDFVQV
-368 PLRGFTSK
+368 PLRGYVSK
-376 AYGAARAKLIDPDKA
+376 DYAASRAKLIDPDKA
-391 TPAKDLGVG
+391 KPAKELGVG

-420 NAVSNTFTLG
+420 NAVSNTYTLG
-430 ADFGSGVMVAGAG
+430 ADFGSGVMVEGAG

-448 QMNNYAHSA
+448 QMNNYAHEA
-457 AWRAQRDGKSPPPNA
+457 AWRAKRDGRAAPPNA

-479 LSTMMPTMLFKDGK
+479 LSTMMPTMVFKDGK

-506 IDTVLQVIVNAVDF
+506 IDTVLQVIVNVVDF

-549 DTVAL
+549 DTVAI

-567 MGSAQSIMIDNG
+567 MGSAQSIMIDKG
-579 LYLGGADPRR
+579 LFLGGADPRR

>member
-1 MIWVPA
+1 MT
-7 FAGKTDRMKEGV
+7 F
-19 VKLFRFVSASLTALA
+19 LRFVSASLAALA
-34 LALAPIAA
+34 IAA
-42 APAFAQKKQLL
+42 APIASGDALAQKKQLL

-67 MVVSQNA
+67 MVVSQNT
-74 IATKVGVEILRQGGN
+74 IATKVGADILRQGGN

-115 FMLVHIA
+115 FMMVHLA
-122 KTNETLFID
+122 KTNETIFID

-139 AKLETFVDE
+139 AKLETFVDQD
-148 KGKEIDDVASKGYR
+148 GKEVDDVASRGYR

-172 LYLAHQKYGKLP
+172 LFLAHQKYGRLP
-184 WKALVEPAFK
+184 WKALVEPAYR
-194 LANDGVTLSP
+194 LAADGVVLSP

-211 WGKQRLSESAAGKA
+211 WGKQRLSESEAGKQ
-225 AFYKA
+225 AFYKPGGA
-230 DGELYRA
+230 LYRA

-259 AFYKGEIAQRFAA
+259 AFYRGEIAQRFVA

-285 LAAYKP
+285 LASYK
-291 AIRQPLT
+291 AVIRPPLV

-331 KASGPGSAK
+331 KASGLGSAK
-340 TLHLEAEAMK
+340 TLHLQAEAMK
-350 LAYADRY
+350 MAYADRAR
-357 KYLGDTDFVKV
+357 YLGDTDFVKV
-368 PLRGFTSK
+368 PLGGFASK
-376 AYGAARAKLIDPDKA
+376 AYGAERAKLIDPDRAK
-391 TPAKDLGVG
+391 PAKELGVG
-400 DPWAFESHNT
+400 DPWAFESPNT

-420 NAVSNTFTLG
+420 NAVSNTYTLG

-448 QMNNYAHSA
+448 QMNNYAHEA
-457 AWRAQRDGKSPPPNA
+457 AWRARKAGKPLPPNA
-472 LQPGKRV
+472 LEPGKRV
-479 LSTMMPTMLFKDGK
+479 LSTMMPTMIFKDGR
-493 PWLITGTPGGSTI
+493 PWLITGTPGGATI
-506 IDTVLQVIVNAVDF
+506 IDTVLQVIVNVVDF

-589 PGAEAIAP
+589 PGAEAVAP